1 VADMVSTSSTGVGA
15 GGMSDVLRVGNCS
28 GFYGDRLSA
37 MREMLEGASNGQSL
51 DVITGDYLAEL
62 TMLILGKDTLRDPS
76 LGYARTFVTQVEDC
90 LGLALEKGVKIVSN
104 AGGLKPAG
112 LADKLREVATALG
125 LDAKIAHVEGDDL
138 RSYGFDNALT
148 ANAYLGGFGIA
159 AALREG
165 ADIVVTGR
173 VTDASVVVGP
183 AIERF
188 GWTPT
193 SYDELAGAV
202 VAGHVIECGTQATGG
217 NFSGFRSLISTGSI
231 SAGQPLGFPIAEISA
246 DGSSVIT
253 KHDGTG
259 GAVTL
264 DTVTAQL
271 VYEIQSTRYLGP
283 DVTTDLTSIQLSQA
297 GPDRVAIAGVRGE
310 APPEQLKVAVNE
322 LGGFRNSVEF
332 VLTGLDIEAKAAW
345 IKEQFQLD
353 PEPKVVAWSPVVE
366 PPPDATTEEGASIRL
381 RCTVMDPS
389 DKPVGK
395 AFTSAAVE
403 LALASY
409 PGFTMTAP
417 PAAPT
422 PYGIYRPAYV
432 DRSAV
437 THTVVHH
444 DGRREVIADVEVST
458 LRDGSSLASSGQA
471 KSTGDGRGAID
482 TTGLR
487 PSPYPAPG
495 DRLTRRMPLGS
506 FVHARSGD
514 KGGDANIG
522 LWVVNDGS
530 EMHADRVTWLTKVL
544 SPRKVRELIPEA
556 ADLDVEVYVLPNLGA
571 VNVIIKGLLGEGVA
585 ATTRFDP
592 QAKGLG
598 EWLRSRYVS
607 IQAELL

>member
-1 VADMVSTSSTGVGA
+1 MTGFETGFETLAGARTSTQVAGARSSTT
-15 GGMSDVLRVGNCS
+15 DPRILRVGNCS

-37 MREMLEGASNGQSL
+37 MREMLEGGQL
-51 DVITGDYLAEL
+51 DVLTGDYLAEL
-62 TMLILGKDTLRDPS
+62 TMLILGKDTTRDAN
-76 LGYARTFVTQVEDC
+76 LGYARTFVRQVEDC
-90 LGLALEKGVKIVSN
+90 LGLALEKRVKIVSN
-104 AGGLKPAG
+104 AGGLNPAG

-138 RSYGFDNALT
+138 RGHAHSDQHWVNALT

-159 AALREG
+159 AALEQG
-165 ADIVVTGR
+165 ADVVVTGR

-183 AIERF
+183 AIAHF

-202 VAGHVIECGTQATGG
+202 VAGHVIECGGQATGG
-217 NFSGFRSLISTGSI
+217 NFSGFRTIDR
-231 SAGQPLGFPIAEISA
+231 SAPIGFPLAEIAA
-246 DGSSVIT
+246 DGSCVIT
-253 KHDGTG
+253 KHADTG
-259 GAVTL
+259 GAVTV

-283 DVTTDLTSIQLSQA
+283 DVTTDLGSIELTQA
-297 GPDRVAIAGVRGE
+297 GPDRVAVSGVRGE
-310 APPEQLKVAVNE
+310 APPAQLKVAVNE

-345 IKEQFQLD
+345 VKEQFRLD
-353 PEPKVVAWSPVVE
+353 PEPKVVAWSPVIE
-366 PPPDATTEEGASIRL
+366 PSHDSSTEEGASIRL
-381 RCTVMDPS
+381 RCTVLDPS

-395 AFTSAAVE
+395 AFTAAAVE

-417 PAAPT
+417 PAPAT
-422 PYGIYRPAYV
+422 PYGIYRPEYV

-437 THTVVHH
+437 VHTVVHA
-444 DGRREVIADVEVST
+444 DGRREVIADPTEF
-458 LRDGSSLASSGQA
+458 
-471 KSTGDGRGAID
+471 STGTVGQ
-482 TTGLR
+482 GLR

-495 DRLTRRMPLGS
+495 DKLTRRMPLGS

-514 KGGDANIG
+514 KGGDANLG
-522 LWVVNDGS
+522 LWVVHDGS
-530 EMHADRVTWLTKVL
+530 EKYADRVTWLTKLL
-544 SPRKVRELIPEA
+544 SPRKVRDLIPEA
-556 ADLDVEVYVLPNLGA
+556 ADLEVEVYVLPNLGA

-585 ATTRFDP
+585 ASTRFDP

-598 EWLRSRYVS
+598 EWVRSRLVS
-607 IQAELL
+607 IQEELL